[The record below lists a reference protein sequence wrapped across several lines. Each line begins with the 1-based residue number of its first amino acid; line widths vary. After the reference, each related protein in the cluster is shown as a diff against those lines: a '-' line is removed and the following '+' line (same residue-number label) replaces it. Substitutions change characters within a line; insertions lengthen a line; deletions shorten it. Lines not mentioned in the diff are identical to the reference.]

1 MTIASLMYC
10 FRYIFIFLK
19 GRMIKLIKFTKTKT
33 KNIKEPL
40 EIKAYPEHW
49 SVYPSTNVWD
59 SVCAT
64 SVIYIQ
70 VPGASEW
77 Y

>member
-10 FRYIFIFLK
+10 FRYIFIILK

-40 EIKAYPEHW
+40 EIKA
-49 SVYPSTNVWD
+49 
-59 SVCAT
+59 
-64 SVIYIQ
+64 
-70 VPGASEW
+70 
-77 Y
+77 